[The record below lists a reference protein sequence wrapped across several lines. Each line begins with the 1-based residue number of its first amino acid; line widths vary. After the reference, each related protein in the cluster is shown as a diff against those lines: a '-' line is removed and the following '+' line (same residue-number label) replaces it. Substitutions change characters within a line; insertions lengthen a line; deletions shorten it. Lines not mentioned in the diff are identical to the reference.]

1 MLAPASLGAGMDYS
15 GLNIREM
22 VTALAVG
29 LLFGLVVSWGA
40 IYGIDRFLVPEDQ
53 PAEITGHGASPAI
66 SELVGCKKDRGAQ

>member
-1 MLAPASLGAGMDYS
+1 MDGFEGS
-15 GLNIREM
+15 IREI

-53 PAEITGHGASPAI
+53 AAEITGTVRLPRSPN
-66 SELVGCKKDRGAQ
+66 